1 MSTAPGFVARHA
13 PYDTRALGALEQ
25 AERVMDEHGIDL
37 VRLVFPDLH
46 GVLRGKTLT
55 RSAYEGALTAGY
67 GVPATLLAKDTAHR
81 TVYPVFR
88 RDESVPSM
96 IADVADVVLVP
107 DPTTFRKLPF
117 SARTGWVLADVHH
130 TDGRVSPFAARSIL
144 RDTLAAVGR
153 RGYDAVVGLEIEFG
167 VFKLEASHLTPA
179 DATQPATPPDVGL
192 TTAGY
197 QLMSEQRLD
206 QVDDVVRLIAD
217 TCAALDLPLRSVEQE
232 FGPSQ
237 LEVTFA
243 PQAPLEAADT
253 MVLFRSAIKQ
263 VLRRAGYHAS
273 FMCRPALD
281 NLFSSGWHLH
291 QSLVTDHDRT
301 NAFMP
306 AGDGDEPLSEVGRHY
321 LGGVLAHAAAASVFT
336 TPTVNGYKRYQPY
349 SLAPERLV
357 WARDNRGALARVIGG
372 PGDPATRIENRGGE
386 PAANP
391 YLYIAS
397 QLVAGLDGIE
407 HGTDPGP
414 ATTEPYNHQ
423 AERLPSTLLDALD
436 ALAHDPLYRQRFGDT
451 FIDHLVATKRME
463 LGRYLGAVTDWEH
476 REYFDLF

>member
-1 MSTAPGFVARHA
+1 MTDASGFVARHA
-13 PYDTRALGALEQ
+13 PYDMRADGAREQ

-55 RSAYEGALTAGY
+55 RAAYEGALVNGY
-67 GVPATLLAKDTAHR
+67 GAPATLLAKDTAHR

-88 RDESVPSM
+88 RDDAVPSV
-96 IADVADVVLVP
+96 IADVADIVLVP

-117 SARTGWVLADVHH
+117 SPRTAWVLSDVHH
-130 TDGRVSPFAARSIL
+130 TDGQVSPFAPRQVLRSAL
-144 RDTLAAVGR
+144 DGLHTQGH
-153 RGYDAVVGLEIEFG
+153 DALIGLEIEFG
-167 VFKLEASHLTPA
+167 VFRLEATHLTPA
-179 DATQPATPPDVGL
+179 DATQPGTPPDVSL

-206 QVDDVVRLIAD
+206 QIDDVVRLVAD
-217 TCAALDLPLRSVEQE
+217 TCAALDLPLRSVEHE

-243 PQAPLEAADT
+243 PQAPLDAADT

-291 QSLVTDHDRT
+291 QSLVGHHDRA

-306 AGDGDEPLSEVGRHY
+306 TAGDDEPLSELGRHY

-336 TPTVNGYKRYQPY
+336 TPTINGYKRYQPY

-357 WARDNRGALARVIGG
+357 WAKDNRGALARVIGG

-397 QLVAGLDGIE
+397 QLVAGLDGIA
-407 HGTDPGP
+407 HATDPGS

-423 AERLPSTLLDALD
+423 AERLPSNLLDALE
-436 ALAHDPLYRQRFGDT
+436 ALAQDPLFRLRFGET